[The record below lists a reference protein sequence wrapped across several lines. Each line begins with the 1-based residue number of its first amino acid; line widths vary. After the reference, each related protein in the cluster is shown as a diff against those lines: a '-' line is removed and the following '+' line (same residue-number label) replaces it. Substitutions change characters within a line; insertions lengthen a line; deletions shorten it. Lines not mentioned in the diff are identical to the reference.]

1 MIVEKSPLRS
11 ESHFAAQS
19 VLRPDLN
26 SYNSCGMNK
35 SRIALVLV
43 ALFFCL
49 ITLRAED
56 FHVRLSPTQKQHLLD
71 GPFTKVTKIEA
82 MPASVKQAFARITG
96 EPAFAL
102 ANPGEKFQVT
112 DVIIDRSLPHRRLVF
127 AGVRD
132 DEWFVHYEV
141 GGIGRSYCV
150 VLFRVDSQNHL
161 TFVWGGAGSQGA
173 KDFDQLRKMVAG
185 GQFSDDRNYYW

>member
-1 MIVEKSPLRS
+1 MIR
-11 ESHFAAQS
+11 ESDTESGTITLSFS
-19 VLRPDLN
+19 TPTPGYN
-26 SYNSCGMNK
+26 NYNSCGMNK

-43 ALFFCL
+43 ALFLCL
-49 ITLRAED
+49 ISLRAED
-56 FHVRLSPTQKQHLLD
+56 FHVRLSPTEKQHLLD
-71 GPFTKVTKIEA
+71 GSFTKVTKVEA

-141 GGIGRSYCV
+141 GGIGHSYCV
-150 VLFRVDSQNHL
+150 VLFRVDSQSHL

-185 GQFSDDRNYYW
+185 GQFSDDRSYYW